1 MIKTG
6 PVIFRV
12 KNKDLTTKEDIS
24 RVRKN
29 FPKGGFEVQSTH
41 IEVGNNGFWS
51 GSEDIR
57 FLVADGE
64 LFNKRVFG
72 IKLAVTPNL
81 AINIDLH
88 KDAYKKYV
96 KYFFRLFQK
105 MVIGINKS
113 EPLTVTIEQYF
124 KSEKAFY
131 KGKRPKLAYIYV
143 NKNEDSTAPDF
154 KWKDDGLF
162 EFWVKP
168 VEN

>member
-1 MIKTG
+1 MVKTG

-12 KNKDLTTKEDIS
+12 KNKVLTTKEDIS

-29 FPKGGFEVQSTH
+29 FPKGGFELQSTH
-41 IEVGNNGFWS
+41 IEVGTNGFWS

-57 FLVADGE
+57 FLVVDGE
-64 LFNKRVFG
+64 LFNKRIFG

-81 AINIDLH
+81 AINVDLH
-88 KDAYKKYV
+88 KDAYKKYI
-96 KYFFRLFQK
+96 KYFCRLFTK
-105 MVIGINKS
+105 MEIEIDKGN
-113 EPLTVTIEQYF
+113 PLIITIEQFF

-131 KGKRPKLAYIYV
+131 NGKRPKLTNIYV

-154 KWKDDGLF
+154 IWKDDGLF